1 MTRASD
7 IEHQAA
13 EWLIRLDAHESPQD
27 WAALDEWLA
36 ANPRHR
42 AAFLRLSIAW
52 RHADQLRKLKPFT
65 GIVDPDLLSPATRR
79 LRAAWGSED
88 RRASSRGSGSAW
100 RPSRRAFGI
109 AAAASIAS
117 VAIGI
122 GVVSSH
128 RNASSPTPVVHE
140 TGLGGKKTIPLADGS
155 TVELNTDSEVHITLT
170 PERRSL
176 KLIRGEALF
185 RVAHDP
191 SRPFD
196 VVAGTTTVRAVGT
209 EFSVRLHDPS
219 YVEVVVAEGRVAL
232 VPPRG
237 LPTLQPGD
245 ALALKRGE
253 AGRFRMTKNEVE
265 RRHAWTKGLLVF
277 AGETLPQAAAEFN
290 RYNLRKLKIVDPALD
305 RVTVGGTFRVDEVNR
320 FVAALES
327 GFNIR
332 ATVQEGPEGY
342 DIIRLRAANEET
354 K

>member
-52 RHADQLRKLKPFT
+52 RHADQLRKLRPFT
-65 GIVDPDLLSPATRR
+65 GVVDPDLLSPATRR
-79 LRAAWGSED
+79 LRAAWDSED
-88 RRASSRGSGSAW
+88 RRASSRGAGIAW
-100 RPSRRAFGI
+100 RPSRRAFGL
-109 AAAASIAS
+109 AAAAAVASIA
-117 VAIGI
+117 I
-122 GVVSSH
+122 GVVSSQ
-128 RNASSPTPVVHE
+128 RDVLSPKSIVYE
-140 TGLGGKKTIPLADGS
+140 TGLGGKKTIPLEDGS
-155 TVELNTDSEVHITLT
+155 TVELNTDSELHVRLT

-176 KLIRGEALF
+176 RLVRGEALF
-185 RVAHDP
+185 RVAHQP

-196 VVAGTTTVRAVGT
+196 VVAGATTVRALGT
-209 EFSVRLHDPS
+209 EFSVRLHDPT
-219 YVEVVVAEGRVAL
+219 YVEVVVAEGRVAM

-253 AGRFRMTKNEVE
+253 AARFKLTGSEVE

-290 RYNLRKLKIVDPALD
+290 RYNLRKLEIVDPALD
-305 RVTVGGTFRVDEVNR
+305 KVTVGGTFRIDEVNR

-342 DIIRLRAANEET
+342 DIIRLQAANEVP
-354 K
+354 KK